1 MGRQGGG
8 VATDIKQKAGTL
20 LEELANPLL
29 AFRANTSQDR
39 LGVQVGRRHQ
49 LLGRLRNAG
58 SSLALQ
64 SASIEGLHNEAED
77 PVGLGDDGG
86 VLPD

>member
-8 VATDIKQKAGTL
+8 CHGYKTKAGTL

-39 LGVQVGRRHQ
+39 LGIQVGRRHQ
-49 LLGRLRNAG
+49 LLGRQGDAG
-58 SSLALQ
+58 SGLALQ
-64 SASIEGLHNEAED
+64 SASLEGLHDEAED
-77 PVGLGDDGG
+77 PVGLGENGR
-86 VLPD
+86 VLPR